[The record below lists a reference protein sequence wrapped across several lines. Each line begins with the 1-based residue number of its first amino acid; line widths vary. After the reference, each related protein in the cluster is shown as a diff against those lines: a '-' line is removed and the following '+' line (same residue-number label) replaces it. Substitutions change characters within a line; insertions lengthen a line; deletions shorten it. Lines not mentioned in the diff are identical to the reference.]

1 LEKRM
6 KKVRERREQ
15 REEKLT
21 FAAISGNFAFHS
33 ALILGLESASIAQEQ
48 TDPTTANLPYSLGIH
63 SPI

>member
-1 LEKRM
+1 M

-33 ALILGLESASIAQEQ
+33 ALILGLESA
-48 TDPTTANLPYSLGIH
+48 
-63 SPI
+63 